1 MLKNLLGDPNARKL
15 KRYRPDVVEINLL
28 EEEIQQLSDEALT
41 RKTAEFK
48 QRLEKGETLDDIL
61 PEAFAVVREASKR
74 VLGMRHFDVQL
85 IGGMVLHDGQIAEM
99 KTGEGKTLVAT
110 LPSYLNALTGKG
122 AHVVTVND
130 YLARR
135 DAEWM
140 GQVHRFLGLSVGL
153 IQQGMSPA
161 ERKINYGCDITYGTN
176 SEFGFDYL
184 RDNMA
189 TAMADV
195 VQRPFNFCVI
205 DEVDSILI
213 DEARTPLIISGQ
225 VERPSEKYTQAAVV
239 ADFFWREKQVAK
251 KEYDDKQA
259 RAEEREREG
268 YKAEA
273 RELYLEAEVAKARME
288 YYYEADE
295 KARNVLLTDEGFIKA
310 EEMLGVTDLFD
321 PKDPWAHYVFN
332 AIKAEELFTKDVN
345 YIVRN
350 GEIVIV
356 DEFTGRVM
364 PGRRW
369 SDGLHQA
376 IEAKEHV
383 EIQPET
389 QTLASITYQN
399 FFLLYPKLS
408 GMTGTAK
415 TEEAE
420 FERIYKLEVTIVPT
434 NRVPARKDMSDVVYK
449 SEEAKW
455 NAVAEECA
463 QMHEN
468 GRPVLVGT
476 TSVEKSEV
484 LSALLSER
492 GVPHNLLN
500 AKPENV
506 ERESEIVAQAG
517 RSGAVTI
524 ATNMAGRGTD
534 IILGGNADYMARLKA
549 REYLM
554 PRIVKPEDEDEFSVT
569 AVPGAQSR
577 NKAQGFGSGKPAKN
591 WKASAEIFPI
601 ELSADA
607 IANLKAAVELAVKT
621 YGERSLP
628 ELQAED
634 KLAVAAEKAPTDDP
648 VIQAI
653 RDAYNQIRHEYESF
667 TSTEHQTVVQRGGLH
682 VIGTERHESRR
693 IDNQLRGRAGRQG
706 DPGSTKFFLSLQDN
720 LLRIFGGDRV
730 AGLMNAFRVEEDMP
744 IESGMLTRSLEGAQ
758 KKVETYYYD
767 IRKQVFEYDEVMN
780 NQRRAIYAER
790 RRVLEGDQLK
800 AMVIGYAEQT
810 MDDIVQAYINPEL
823 PPEEWKLPE
832 MVDKVKEFVYLLAD
846 LTPEQLENL
855 SVGEIRTFLHE
866 QARIAYDIKEAQV
879 DQVKPGL
886 MREAERFFI
895 LQQIDS
901 LWRDHLQQMDALRE
915 TVGLRGYGQKDPLIE
930 YKSEGYELF
939 LDMMTGI
946 RRNVVYTLFQFQ
958 PQPQPQVAAQVSQ
971 A

>member
-1 MLKNLLGDPNARKL
+1 MLKALLGDPNARKL
-15 KRYRPDVVEINLL
+15 KRYKPDVVEINLL
-28 EEEIQQLSDEALT
+28 EEEIQPLPDEALVA
-41 RKTAEFK
+41 KTGEFRE
-48 QRLEKGETLDDIL
+48 RLEKGESLDDIL

-85 IGGMVLHDGQIAEM
+85 TGGMVLHDGQIAEM

-110 LPSYLNALTGKG
+110 LPAYLNALSGKG
-122 AHVVTVND
+122 VHIVTVND

-140 GQVHRFLGLSVGL
+140 GQIHRFLGLNVGL
-153 IQQGMSPA
+153 IQQGMSPT
-161 ERKINYGCDITYGTN
+161 ERKKNYACDITYGTN

-189 TAMADV
+189 TSIGDV
-195 VQRPFNFCVI
+195 VQRPFNFCII

-225 VERPSEKYTQAAVV
+225 VERPGEKYTQAADV
-239 ADFFWREKQVAK
+239 
-251 KEYDDKQA
+251 A
-259 RAEEREREG
+259 RALNGEDH
-268 YKAEA
+268 Y
-273 RELYLEAEVAKARME
+273 EV
-288 YYYEADE
+288 DE
-295 KARNVLLTDEGFIKA
+295 KARNVLLTDEGFIQS
-310 EEMLGVTDLFD
+310 EQLLGVQDLFD

-332 AIKAEELFTKDVN
+332 AIKAKELFVKDVN

-350 GEIVIV
+350 DEVVIV

-376 IEAKEHV
+376 IEAKERV

-415 TEEAE
+415 TEEPE
-420 FERIYKLEVTIVPT
+420 FEKIYELEVTVIDT
-434 NRVPARKDMSDVVYK
+434 NRPSQRRDLADVVYK
-449 SEEAKW
+449 TEAAKW
-455 NAVAEECA
+455 KAVAEECA
-463 QMHEN
+463 DMHET

-476 TSVEKSEV
+476 TSVEKSE
-484 LSALLSER
+484 LLSVLLKER
-492 GVPHNLLN
+492 NIPHNLLN

-506 ERESEIVAQAG
+506 EREAEIVAQAG
-517 RSGAVTI
+517 RGGAVTI

-534 IILGGNADYMARLKA
+534 IILGGNGDYMARLKI

-554 PRIVKPEDEDEFSVT
+554 PRIVKPEDEDEFGVT
-569 AVPGAQSR
+569 AVPAAKGR
-577 NKAQGFGSGKPAKN
+577 KRAQGFGSGKKVKT
-591 WKASAEIFPI
+591 WKASPDIFPT
-601 ELSADA
+601 ELSKEAETA
-607 IANLKAAVELAVKT
+607 LKEMVDFAVAT
-621 YGERSLP
+621 YGERSLD
-628 ELQAED
+628 ELEAEE
-634 KLAVAAEKAPTDDP
+634 KVAIAAEKAPTEDL
-648 VIQAI
+648 VVAKLREVYTLILK
-653 RDAYNQIRHEYESF
+653 EYETY
-667 TSTEHQTVVQRGGLH
+667 TSAEHERVISEGGLH

-693 IDNQLRGRAGRQG
+693 VDNQLRGRAGRQG
-706 DPGSTKFFLSLQDN
+706 DPGSTRFFLSLEDN

-790 RRVLEGDQLK
+790 RRVLEGQELK
-800 AMVIGYAEQT
+800 ELVINYAEQT
-810 MDDIVQAYINPEL
+810 MDDIVEAYINPEL
-823 PPEEWKLPE
+823 PSEEWKLPE
-832 MVDKVKEFVYLLAD
+832 MVEKVKEFVYLLSD
-846 LTPEQLENL
+846 VEPEHLENL
-855 SVGEIRTFLHE
+855 SVGEIKTFLHE
-866 QARIAYDIKEAQV
+866 QVRIAYDMKEAQV
-879 DQVKPGL
+879 DQMKPGL
-886 MREAERFFI
+886 MRDAERFFI
-895 LQQIDS
+895 LQQIDT
-901 LWRDHLQQMDALRE
+901 LWREHLQQMDALRE

-930 YKSEGYELF
+930 YKSEGYEVF

-958 PQPQPQVAAQVSQ
+958 PQPQPQVKTSQGVS
-971 A
+971 

>member
-1 MLKNLLGDPNARKL
+1 MLKRLLGDPNARKL
-15 KRYRPDVVEINLL
+15 KRYQPDVKEIALL
-28 EEEIQQLSDEALT
+28 ENEIQALSDDEL
-41 RKTAEFK
+41 RGKTADFK
-48 QRLEKGETLDDIL
+48 QRFGNGENLDDL
-61 PEAFAVVREASKR
+61 LTEAFAVVREASIR
-74 VLGMRHFDVQL
+74 VLGMRHYDVQL

-110 LPSYLNALTGKG
+110 LPAYLNALSGKG
-122 AHVVTVND
+122 VHIVTVND

-153 IQQGMSPA
+153 IQQGMSPT
-161 ERKINYGCDITYGTN
+161 ERRKNYGCDITYGTN

-189 TAMADV
+189 SAIEEV
-195 VQRPFNFCVI
+195 VQRPFNFCII
-205 DEVDSILI
+205 DEVDSILV

-225 VERPSEKYTQAAVV
+225 VDRPQEKYEQAA
-239 ADFFWREKQVAK
+239 DL
-251 KEYDDKQA
+251 A
-259 RAEEREREG
+259 RQ
-268 YKAEA
+268 
-273 RELYLEAEVAKARME
+273 LETEVD
-288 YYYEADE
+288 YEVDE
-295 KARNVLLTDEGFIKA
+295 KARNVLLTDEGFEKA
-310 EEMLGVTDLFD
+310 EKLLGVNDLFD
-321 PKDPWAHYVFN
+321 PKDPWAHFVFN
-332 AIKAEELFTKDVN
+332 AVKAKELFVKDVN

-350 GEIVIV
+350 DEVVIV

-376 IEAKEHV
+376 IEAKERV
-383 EIQPET
+383 DIQPET

-399 FFLLYPKLS
+399 FFLLYDKLS

-420 FERIYKLEVTIVPT
+420 FEKIYDIEVTIVPT
-434 NRVPARKDMSDVVYK
+434 NRSISRHDMSDVVYK
-449 SEEAKW
+449 TEIAKW
-455 NAVAEECA
+455 KALAQECA
-463 QMHEN
+463 EMHET

-476 TSVEKSEV
+476 TSVEKSE
-484 LSALLSER
+484 LLSGLLQQLNVE
-492 GVPHNLLN
+492 HNLLN

-534 IILGGNADYMARLKA
+534 IILGGNADYMARLKI

-554 PRIVKPEDEDEFSVT
+554 PKIVRPEDD
-569 AVPGAQSR
+569 
-577 NKAQGFGSGKPAKN
+577 QGFGVAKVAGMAGKKGAKGFQDN
-591 WKASAEIFPI
+591 GKKQKTWKASPEIFPT
-601 ELSADA
+601 ELSEETENA
-607 IANLKAAVELAVKT
+607 LKEAVAFAVKT
-621 YGERSLP
+621 YGPQSLS
-628 ELQAED
+628 ELAAED
-634 KLAVAAEKAPTDDP
+634 KIATAAEKAPTEDP
-648 VIQAI
+648 AIQRL
-653 RDAYNQIRHEYESF
+653 RDVYKLILAEYEALTDS
-667 TSTEHQTVVQRGGLH
+667 EHDQVVALGGLH

-693 IDNQLRGRAGRQG
+693 VDNQLRGRAGRQG
-706 DPGSTKFFLSLQDN
+706 DPGSTKFFLSLEDN

-790 RRVLEGDQLK
+790 RRVLEGDKLK
-800 AMVIGYAEQT
+800 ELVIGYGEQT
-810 MDDIVQAYINPEL
+810 MDDIVEAYINPEL
-823 PPEEWKLPE
+823 PSEEWDLE
-832 MVDKVKEFVYLLAD
+832 NIVSKVKEFIYLLED
-846 LTPEQLENL
+846 LTASQMENL
-855 SVGEIRTFLHE
+855 SMGEIKTFLRE
-866 QARIAYDIKEAQV
+866 QVHIAYDIKESQV
-879 DQVKPGL
+879 DKMKPGL

-895 LQQIDS
+895 LQQVDT
-901 LWRDHLQQMDALRE
+901 LWREHLQQMDALRE

-930 YKSEGYELF
+930 YKSEGYEVF

-946 RRNVVYTLFQFQ
+946 RRNVVYTMFQFQ
-958 PQPQPQVAAQVSQ
+958 PQPPPKAARADGPIDVEVV
-971 A
+971 

>member
-1 MLKNLLGDPNARKL
+1 MLKRLLGDPNARKL
-15 KRYRPDVVEINLL
+15 KRYQPDVKEIALL
-28 EEEIQQLSDEALT
+28 EKDIQALSDDEL
-41 RKTAEFK
+41 RGKTAEFRK
-48 QRLEKGETLDDIL
+48 RLEADEDLDDL
-61 PEAFAVVREASKR
+61 LTEAFAVVREAGVR
-74 VLGMRHFDVQL
+74 VLGMRHYDVQL

-110 LPSYLNALTGKG
+110 LPAYLNALSGKG
-122 AHVVTVND
+122 VHVVTVND

-153 IQQGMSPA
+153 IQQGMSPT
-161 ERKINYGCDITYGTN
+161 ERRKNYGCDITYGTN

-189 TAMADV
+189 SSIEEV
-195 VQRPFNFCVI
+195 VQRPFNFCII
-205 DEVDSILI
+205 DEVDSILV

-225 VERPSEKYTQAAVV
+225 VDRPQEKYVQAA
-239 ADFFWREKQVAK
+239 DL
-251 KEYDDKQA
+251 A
-259 RAEEREREG
+259 RQ
-268 YKAEA
+268 
-273 RELYLEAEVAKARME
+273 LEPETDYEV
-288 YYYEADE
+288 DE
-295 KARNVLLTDEGFIKA
+295 KARNVLLTDEGFEKA
-310 EEMLGVTDLFD
+310 ENLLGVTDLFD
-321 PKDPWAHYVFN
+321 PKDPWAHFVFN
-332 AIKAEELFTKDVN
+332 AVKAKELFVKDVN

-350 GEIVIV
+350 DEVVIV

-383 EIQPET
+383 DIQPET

-399 FFLLYPKLS
+399 FFLLYDKLS

-420 FERIYKLEVTIVPT
+420 FEKIYDIEVTIIPT
-434 NRVPARKDMSDVVYK
+434 NRPIARKDMSDVVYK
-449 SEEAKW
+449 TEIAKW
-455 NAVAEECA
+455 KALAQECA
-463 QMHEN
+463 EMHET

-476 TSVEKSEV
+476 TSVEKSE
-484 LSALLSER
+484 LLSGLLQQLNVE
-492 GVPHNLLN
+492 HNLLN

-534 IILGGNADYMARLKA
+534 IILGGNADYMARLKI

-554 PRIVKPEDEDEFSVT
+554 PKVVRPEDE
-569 AVPGAQSR
+569 
-577 NKAQGFGSGKPAKN
+577 QGFGVARVAATGGKSGAKGFQSN
-591 WKASAEIFPI
+591 GKKQKTWKASPEIFPT
-601 ELSADA
+601 ELSSDTEKALKDA
-607 IANLKAAVELAVKT
+607 VAFAVKT
-621 YGERSLP
+621 YGPQSLS
-628 ELQAED
+628 ELAAED
-634 KLAVAAEKAPTDDP
+634 KIATAAEKAPTDDP
-648 VIQAI
+648 AIQKL
-653 RDAYNQIRHEYESF
+653 RDVYKLILAEYEALTDS
-667 TSTEHQTVVQRGGLH
+667 EHDKVIELGGLH

-693 IDNQLRGRAGRQG
+693 VDNQLRGRAGRQG
-706 DPGSTKFFLSLQDN
+706 DPGSTKFFLSLEDN

-790 RRVLEGDQLK
+790 RRVLEGDKLK
-800 AMVIGYAEQT
+800 ELVIGYGEQT
-810 MDDIVQAYINPEL
+810 MDDIVDAYINPEL
-823 PPEEWKLPE
+823 PSEEWDLDNI
-832 MVDKVKEFVYLLAD
+832 VGKVKEFIYLLED
-846 LTPEQLENL
+846 LTADQLENL
-855 SVGEIRTFLHE
+855 SMGEIKTFLRE
-866 QARIAYDIKEAQV
+866 QVHIAYDIKESQV
-879 DQVKPGL
+879 DKMKPGL

-895 LQQIDS
+895 LQQVDT
-901 LWRDHLQQMDALRE
+901 LWREHLQQMDALRE

-930 YKSEGYELF
+930 YKSEGYEVF

-946 RRNVVYTLFQFQ
+946 RRNVVYTMFQFQ
-958 PQPQPQVAAQVSQ
+958 PQPPPQAAPADGPIDVEVV
-971 A
+971 

>member
-15 KRYRPDVVEINLL
+15 KKYRPDVVEINLL
-28 EEEIQQLSDEALT
+28 EEDIQQLSDEALAG
-41 RKTAEFK
+41 KTVEFRA
-48 QRLEKGETLDDIL
+48 RLAKGEALDDLL
-61 PEAFAVVREASKR
+61 PEAFAVVREASRR

-110 LPSYLNALTGKG
+110 LPSYLNALSGKG
-122 AHVVTVND
+122 SHVVTVND

-140 GQVHRFLGLSVGL
+140 GQIHRFLGLSVGL

-161 ERKINYGCDITYGTN
+161 ERKQNYGCDITYGTN

-189 TAMADV
+189 TAMDDV
-195 VQRPFNFCVI
+195 VQRPFNYCVI
-205 DEVDSILI
+205 DEVDSILV

-225 VERPSEKYTQAAVV
+225 VERPSEKYTRAAEV
-239 ADFFWREKQVAK
+239 
-251 KEYDDKQA
+251 
-259 RAEEREREG
+259 G
-268 YKAEA
+268 
-273 RELYLEAEVAKARME
+273 RELQADEHYEV
-288 YYYEADE
+288 DE
-295 KARNVLLTDEGFIKA
+295 KARNVLLTDEGFIQA
-310 EEMLGVTDLFD
+310 EDLLGVQDLFD
-321 PKDPWAHYVFN
+321 PKDPWAHYIFN
-332 AIKAEELFTKDVN
+332 AIKGKELFTKDVN

-350 GEIVIV
+350 DEIVIV

-420 FERIYKLEVTIVPT
+420 FERIYKLEVTIIPT
-434 NRVPARKDMSDVVYK
+434 NRSLARKDLSDVVYK
-449 SEEAKW
+449 NEEAKW
-455 NAVAEECA
+455 RAVAEECA
-463 QMHEN
+463 EMHEA

-484 LSALLSER
+484 LSALLNER

-534 IILGGNADYMARLKA
+534 IILGGNAEYMARLKV

-554 PRIVKPEDEDEFSVT
+554 PRLVKPEDEDQFSVT
-569 AVPGAQSR
+569 TVPGTKGR
-577 NKAQGFGSGKPAKN
+577 TPAQGFAPGKKVKT
-591 WKASAEIFPI
+591 WKASPDIFPI
-601 ELSADA
+601 DLSPTAIDELKTTVDF
-607 IANLKAAVELAVKT
+607 AVAT
-621 YGERSLP
+621 YGERSLS

-648 VIQAI
+648 VIQKL
-653 RDAYNQIRHEYESF
+653 RDVYNRIRHEYEEF
-667 TSTEHQTVVQRGGLH
+667 TSAEHDAVVQRGGLH

-790 RRVLEGDQLK
+790 RRVLEGNELK
-800 AMVIGYAEQT
+800 EMVIGYAEQT
-810 MDDIVQAYINPEL
+810 MDDIVTAYINPEL

-832 MVDKVKEFVYLLAD
+832 MVGKIKEFVYLLAD
-846 LTPEQLENL
+846 LTPEQLEDL

-866 QARIAYDIKEAQV
+866 QARIAYDMKEAQV
-879 DQVKPGL
+879 DQIKPGL

-930 YKSEGYELF
+930 YKSEGYEVF

-958 PQPQPQVAAQVSQ
+958 PQPQTQVKASQQVG
-971 A
+971 